1 MWVLGIGASGSLS
14 IGYWIFKLVPIVN
27 TIDWG
32 PEALCFKD
40 TGAYEIIEI
49 VYWGFRVVFDGKRAS
64 DLRS

>member
-1 MWVLGIGASGSLS
+1 MS